1 MSIRHPTDPKKG
13 LFHSVDHLRFNR
25 STVVFTCM
33 PSVEAE
39 ARNMV
44 SCLLTFLNHLF
55 GDVVNEF
62 FTKDAQIRAA
72 GSYWDEEEQC
82 VRNEDDA
89 HVASLADIDD
99 DYNFP
104 VKQKGTLA
112 GQTAPERPEP
122 TSMSLQRNTFG
133 EEDDSIGTF
142 HRDQAA
148 SDSVS
153 LSSTLVS
160 DSTATLAS
168 LTSRLSALEKLLTTH
183 NIALS
188 VEIAN
193 GREQQ

>member
-1 MSIRHPTDPKKG
+1 
-13 LFHSVDHLRFNR
+13 
-25 STVVFTCM
+25 VFTCM

-89 HVASLADIDD
+89 HVASLADIDE
-99 DYNFP
+99 DYHLPP
-104 VKQKGTLA
+104 VNKRGKIVE
-112 GQTAPERPEP
+112 QTAPLCPAP
-122 TSMSLQRNTFG
+122 MAMSLQWNMFG
-133 EEDDSIGTF
+133 EEEDSIGTF
-142 HRDQAA
+142 RQEQANL
-148 SDSVS
+148 DTVS
-153 LSSTLVS
+153 LSSTIIS
-160 DSTATLAS
+160 DSTESIAS

-183 NIALS
+183 KIALPAS
-188 VEIAN
+188 ISASYSTEVPPQD
-193 GREQQ
+193 RESGNN